1 MVKTYFVGKSVA
13 VHLCNKKLI
22 RKVPILLHTGQN
34 ECSVLTTAVCTS
46 PKESPTHCLWQL
58 LYNKKLSQKV
68 TTLLHTGQNECSV
81 LITAVSCCICFIG
94 GKKGH
99 DQVDYR

>member
-34 ECSVLTTAVCTS
+34 ECSVLTTTVFQTPMAINS
-46 PKESPTHCLWQL
+46 NGKFS
-58 LYNKKLSQKV
+58 N
-68 TTLLHTGQNECSV
+68 LHNIDFPINVPPRQMDRKN
-81 LITAVSCCICFIG
+81 
-94 GKKGH
+94 
-99 DQVDYR
+99 

>member
-34 ECSVLTTAVCTS
+34 ECSVLTTAVRGDNFGS
-46 PKESPTHCLWQL
+46 KVKEGRFPRIFMIQNQSS
-58 LYNKKLSQKV
+58 KLHIWMDVQISISI
-68 TTLLHTGQNECSV
+68 LDELE
-81 LITAVSCCICFIG
+81 F
-94 GKKGH
+94 
-99 DQVDYR
+99 

>member
-34 ECSVLTTAVCTS
+34 ECSVLTTAVYT
-46 PKESPTHCLWQL
+46 TIFT
-58 LYNKKLSQKV
+58 V
-68 TTLLHTGQNECSV
+68 TDV
-81 LITAVSCCICFIG
+81 G
-94 GKKGH
+94 GP
-99 DQVDYR
+99 VYL

>member
-34 ECSVLTTAVCTS
+34 ECSVLTTAVCYAEFEGTILIAS
-46 PKESPTHCLWQL
+46 PAL
-58 LYNKKLSQKV
+58 
-68 TTLLHTGQNECSV
+68 
-81 LITAVSCCICFIG
+81 
-94 GKKGH
+94 
-99 DQVDYR
+99 